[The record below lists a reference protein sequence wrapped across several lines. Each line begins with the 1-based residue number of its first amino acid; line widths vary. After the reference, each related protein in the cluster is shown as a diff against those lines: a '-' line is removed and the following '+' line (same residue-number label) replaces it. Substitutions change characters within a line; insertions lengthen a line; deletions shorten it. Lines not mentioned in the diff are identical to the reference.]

1 MKAIILAAAISIG
14 ATASVAAPTVELGKI
29 WNGANWNGQTW
40 KGNKWNGDNQAS
52 PSKRRIVRGRMCR
65 IGSRI
70 VVINGRPVQKSI
82 YGPCR

>member
-1 MKAIILAAAISIG
+1 MKSIILAAAISIA

-29 WNGANWNGQTW
+29 WNGAIWNGQIW
-40 KGNKWNGDNQAS
+40 NGKKWNGGNRLVPPKQ
-52 PSKRRIVRGRMCR
+52 RFVRMCR
-65 IGSRI
+65 VGSRI